1 MVEIA
6 RVRSARPPLKAGP
19 DSAFVGVERRD
30 WASRELLVRRVWS
43 EFEEMPGLRLTFGQ
57 ARLLFGLEPGCCLRI
72 LGTLAESGYLIRSR
86 DGLYGRR
93 DLVA

>member
-6 RVRSARPPLKAGP
+6 RIRTASPPLEVGTGSGFA
-19 DSAFVGVERRD
+19 GVERRNR
-30 WASRELLVRRVWS
+30 ASRELLVRRVRN

-57 ARLLFGLEPGCCLRI
+57 ARLLFGLEPGCCVRI
-72 LGTLAESGYLIRSR
+72 LGVLAESGYLIRSK
-86 DGLYGRR
+86 DGTYGRR